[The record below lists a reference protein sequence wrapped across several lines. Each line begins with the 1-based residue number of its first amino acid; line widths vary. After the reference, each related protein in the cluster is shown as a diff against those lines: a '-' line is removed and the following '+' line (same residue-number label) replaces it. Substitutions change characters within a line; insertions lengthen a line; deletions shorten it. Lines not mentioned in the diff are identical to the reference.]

1 MWFKSEKEMSHKQKL
16 EESIR
21 KFLEFYDKFIQN
33 KTQLESD
40 VFDHL
45 SRVSISN
52 RWTYREAKG
61 KNRWH
66 CFRYYWQEIGRN
78 LLKKSQRERVDYLR
92 PRHLTIEKALDK
104 QIERNWRKKSK
115 KKYFN

>member
-1 MWFKSEKEMSHKQKL
+1 MSLKQKL

-21 KFLEFYDKFIQN
+21 KFLVFYDEFNQN

-40 VFDHL
+40 VIDHL

-52 RWTYREAKG
+52 RWTPWEAKG

-66 CFRYYWQEIGRN
+66 CFGYYWQDKEIGRN

-92 PRHLTIEKALDK
+92 LRHLTIENALDK
-104 QIERNWRKKSK
+104 QIERNWTKLK
-115 KKYFN
+115 KKIEKEIF